1 MSTVHPAPASVS
13 EAVAAAL
20 AGGPGS
26 FTVSTEA
33 LLRARNVLQTEYERL
48 SGLLSRCSTTLVVRD
63 CGTDPVSSYASVG
76 FNEKIGL
83 IVAQANAYVQSLR
96 DAADQLDE
104 TVRGYGATDEQIKA
118 SFDAFQQNQ
127 AASARPASAL
137 PDLMMAPSDPFDP
150 AASLRQYTPAR
161 TPADLA
167 PLVNHPPSGPASGPR

>member
-13 EAVAAAL
+13 EAVAAAI

-33 LLRARNVLQTEYERL
+33 LLNARNVLQGEYNRL
-48 SGLLSRCSTTLVVRD
+48 SELLVTYESRLVVRD
-63 CGTDPVSSYASVG
+63 CGTDPVSPYASAG

-83 IVAQANAYVQSLR
+83 IVAQANAYVLSLR
-96 DAADQLDE
+96 DAADQLAE
-104 TVRGYGATDEQIKA
+104 TVRGYGATDEQITA
-118 SFDAFQQNQ
+118 SFDAFQKNQ
-127 AASARPASAL
+127 AASARPATAL
-137 PDLMMAPSDPFDP
+137 ADMRALSDPFDP

-167 PLVNHPPSGPASGPR
+167 PLVNHPPSGPR